1 MSARSTIRFD
11 SYGTE
16 CDAWFFTSDAASPF
30 DRQAG
35 RPVVVMAHGFGGTK
49 DSGLEPF
56 ARRLA
61 AAGLAVFAF
70 DYRGFGASD
79 GTPRQRIHL
88 AGQLEDYRSAIA
100 AAGKQAGVDRSR
112 VVLWGISQ
120 SGGHVLVLAAERADV
135 CAAISVAPMVS
146 GLSAGRHALAQ
157 HGPVAMASSTV
168 AGVRNALATRL
179 GAAPTML
186 PLVGK
191 PGERAALTAE
201 GYYESYLALAG
212 PTWRN
217 EVDASVGLEIGGYRA
232 DRHADR
238 ITAPVLVQ
246 IADVDRAAPP
256 QAAAK
261 AAFAARAEVRHYPC
275 DHFDV
280 FAGNDWFEPTV
291 DDQIRF
297 LTRKLLGTTHAD
309 VAPST
314 QQAAHLS
321 TAGTPTERTAT
332 GGV

>member
-1 MSARSTIRFD
+1 MNARSTVRFD
-11 SYGTE
+11 SHGTE
-16 CDAWFFTSDAASPF
+16 CDAWFFTSGVEGPF
-30 DRQAG
+30 DAPGG

-61 AAGLAVFAF
+61 EAGLAVFAF

-88 AGQLEDYRSAIA
+88 AGQVEDYRSAIA
-100 AAGKQAGVDRSR
+100 AAGRQPGVDRSR
-112 VVLWGISQ
+112 VVLWGVSQ
-120 SGGHVLVLAAERADV
+120 SGGHVLTLAAERADV

-157 HGPVAMASSTV
+157 HGPLAMAASTV
-168 AGVRNALATRL
+168 TGVRSALATRF

-186 PLVGK
+186 PLVGR

-232 DRHADR
+232 DRRVDR

-246 IADVDRAAPP
+246 IADFDRAAPP
-256 QAAAK
+256 QAAAEV
-261 AAFAARAEVRHYPC
+261 AFAARAEVRHYPC
-275 DHFDV
+275 DHFDI
-280 FAGNDWFEPTV
+280 FAGNDWFEPAV
-291 DDQIRF
+291 ADQILF
-297 LTRKLLGTTHAD
+297 LTRK
-309 VAPST
+309 VAARPS
-314 QQAAHLS
+314 A
-321 TAGTPTERTAT
+321 ERAT
-332 GGV
+332 GGA

>member
-11 SYGTE
+11 SHGTE
-16 CDAWFFTSDAASPF
+16 CDGWFFTSDAAGPF
-30 DRQAG
+30 DNSAG
-35 RPVVVMAHGFGGTK
+35 RPVVVMAHGLGGTK

-100 AAGKQAGVDRSR
+100 AAGSRPGVDRSR

-120 SGGHVLVLAAERADV
+120 SGGHVLTLAAERADV
-135 CAAISVAPMVS
+135 RAVISVAPMVS

-157 HGPVAMASSTV
+157 HGPFAMATATV
-168 AGVRNALATRL
+168 SGIRSALATRL

-186 PLVGK
+186 PLVGE
-191 PGERAALTAE
+191 PGERAALTAP

-217 EVDASVGLEIGGYRA
+217 EVDAAVGLEIGGYRA
-232 DRHADR
+232 DRHAVR

-246 IADVDRAAPP
+246 IADFDRAAPP

-280 FAGNDWFEPTV
+280 FAGNDWFEPAV
-291 DDQIRF
+291 EDEIRF
-297 LTRKLLGTTHAD
+297 LTRKLQRTMHAE
-309 VAPST
+309 APGA
-314 QQAAHLS
+314 QQAA
-321 TAGTPTERTAT
+321 PPR
-332 GGV
+332 